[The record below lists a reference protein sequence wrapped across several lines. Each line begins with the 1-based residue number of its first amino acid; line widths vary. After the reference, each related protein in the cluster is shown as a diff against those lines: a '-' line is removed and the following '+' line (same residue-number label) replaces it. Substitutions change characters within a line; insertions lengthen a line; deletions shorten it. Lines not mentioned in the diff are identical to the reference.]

1 MLIVLTSPGTWKK
14 KKIESKGELED
25 KRDHLDKS
33 DLSQQFIVVTEA
45 SQQVVEYSKTVD
57 VTKNHHKRGYPTY
70 PLVLPVSVVK
80 YFKSENTHELLP
92 WPEFSMY
99 QSDN

>member
-1 MLIVLTSPGTWKK
+1 MTIEHFWRKSDLFSNNNNDALCTKNRVLLISRNWIGGRGRKRDANCTYKK

-45 SQQVVEYSKTVD
+45 S
-57 VTKNHHKRGYPTY
+57 
-70 PLVLPVSVVK
+70 
-80 YFKSENTHELLP
+80 
-92 WPEFSMY
+92 
-99 QSDN
+99 

>member
-1 MLIVLTSPGTWKK
+1 MKKFTCLNASSSMYCTKNRVIPCNSIKKLDRRKRDANCTYISWKK

-45 SQQVVEYSKTVD
+45 Q
-57 VTKNHHKRGYPTY
+57 
-70 PLVLPVSVVK
+70 
-80 YFKSENTHELLP
+80 
-92 WPEFSMY
+92 
-99 QSDN
+99 

>member
-1 MLIVLTSPGTWKK
+1 MTIEHFWRNSDLFSNNNDNNAFCTKNRVLAISRNWIGGRGRKRDANCTYKK

-45 SQQVVEYSKTVD
+45 S
-57 VTKNHHKRGYPTY
+57 
-70 PLVLPVSVVK
+70 
-80 YFKSENTHELLP
+80 
-92 WPEFSMY
+92 
-99 QSDN
+99 

>member
-1 MLIVLTSPGTWKK
+1 MTIEHFWRKSDLFSNNNNDALCTKYRVIFLAISRNWIGGRGMLIVLILTSPGTWKKKK

-45 SQQVVEYSKTVD
+45 S
-57 VTKNHHKRGYPTY
+57 
-70 PLVLPVSVVK
+70 
-80 YFKSENTHELLP
+80 
-92 WPEFSMY
+92 
-99 QSDN
+99 

>member
-45 SQQVVEYSKTVD
+45 Q
-57 VTKNHHKRGYPTY
+57 
-70 PLVLPVSVVK
+70 
-80 YFKSENTHELLP
+80 
-92 WPEFSMY
+92 
-99 QSDN
+99 

>member
-1 MLIVLTSPGTWKK
+1 MTIEHFWRKSDLFSNNNNAFCTKNRVLAISRNWIGGRGRKRDANCTYKK

-45 SQQVVEYSKTVD
+45 S
-57 VTKNHHKRGYPTY
+57 
-70 PLVLPVSVVK
+70 
-80 YFKSENTHELLP
+80 
-92 WPEFSMY
+92 
-99 QSDN
+99 

>member
-1 MLIVLTSPGTWKK
+1 MTIEHFWRRSDLFSNNNDNNAFCTKNRVLAISRNWIGGRGRKRDANCTYKK

-45 SQQVVEYSKTVD
+45 S
-57 VTKNHHKRGYPTY
+57 
-70 PLVLPVSVVK
+70 
-80 YFKSENTHELLP
+80 
-92 WPEFSMY
+92 
-99 QSDN
+99 

>member
-1 MLIVLTSPGTWKK
+1 MMIEHFWTKSDLFSNNNAFCTKNRVLAISRNWIGGRGRKRDANCTYKK

-45 SQQVVEYSKTVD
+45 S
-57 VTKNHHKRGYPTY
+57 
-70 PLVLPVSVVK
+70 
-80 YFKSENTHELLP
+80 
-92 WPEFSMY
+92 
-99 QSDN
+99 

>member
-1 MLIVLTSPGTWKK
+1 MTIEHFWRNSDLFSNNNNDALCTKNRVLAISRNWIGGRGRKRDANCTYKK

-45 SQQVVEYSKTVD
+45 S
-57 VTKNHHKRGYPTY
+57 
-70 PLVLPVSVVK
+70 
-80 YFKSENTHELLP
+80 
-92 WPEFSMY
+92 
-99 QSDN
+99 

>member
-1 MLIVLTSPGTWKK
+1 MLIVLTSPGTWKKK

-45 SQQVVEYSKTVD
+45 Q
-57 VTKNHHKRGYPTY
+57 
-70 PLVLPVSVVK
+70 
-80 YFKSENTHELLP
+80 
-92 WPEFSMY
+92 
-99 QSDN
+99 